1 MKTRLLLTL
10 LLISSISFAQNW
22 TQVGSTQFSTNFAKN
37 GEIAFNNSGTPFVLY
52 EDPTVNKVFVMTFNG
67 TNWVDVGSGAIS
79 NENYNNLAIKINPTT
94 NQPWVALKAE
104 ASGSASNIDVFSF
117 NGTSWVSE
125 GSNVGGGFYTYGI
138 QLQFSTTG
146 TPRIAGV
153 IGAGGSDRRPQFY
166 TKSGSGWVYINGEV
180 GLNARVDF
188 NDFESYTL
196 ADSNGRIRRNNIG
209 SAANASHTNSVAY
222 REISSAFGTDYYAS
236 NDVTNNT
243 IVVGKYGET
252 ITQPT
257 GVANNTHSILKFGE
271 SITDNQ
277 FYLMFSDNTE
287 NLVFQKYRNTDVW
300 SVLPS
305 IGIATNTTDFFVKM
319 EMNPTD
325 GNMYVLYKDG
335 GRMSVKKYTV
345 EQPLNLPRIY
355 VKDSKGNP
363 NAGLTKDGSSWS
375 RAYSNLNDAL
385 ENIYANTTEIWVASG
400 TYNPGDSRE
409 DSFDFKFD
417 GLSFYGGFTGTE
429 TTISERDIRAN
440 PTILSGDLDGDDAGV
455 DFATVSRSDN
465 SYHIVKI
472 TANNILLDGFTI
484 QDGHANGGTGNNDA
498 SAIYKS
504 ETVNALHLKNC
515 TIKNNVSLVA
525 GSISAWFDIN
535 GTVNIENCTFDGN
548 VSTYSSGLYLGTRNN
563 RTLNVTIVNSLF
575 SNNVSKD
582 NGATLGFTGSS
593 AWIRANGSGST
604 ITTNI
609 VNSTFANNADTGTQ
623 AALVNKGTLSLART
637 SGTHNA
643 TISNS
648 IFFNNTEISGAT
660 SLAVS
665 QGHASA
671 ANVVNV
677 TNSIDEDNFSNL
689 TYLTNTSSAD
699 PMFIDASN
707 NDFKL
712 QAGSP
717 AIDSGD
723 NTKIPAG
730 VLTDLL
736 GNSRIFNTN
745 VDMGVYEYGSAL
757 PVNYTLTLNNTNGS
771 VTTNPNGNSF
781 SSNTNVELTAVAD
794 AGYKFD
800 NWSGDATG
808 TTNPLSITMDADKT
822 VTANFSLIC
831 TVAFTDVN
839 FKNLLLANVAINTNN
854 DSEIQCSE
862 ATAFTGRIYVVNNN
876 IASLDG
882 IAYFTNITELFA
894 RGNQL
899 TSLDLSSNT
908 SLVRIEVS
916 NNMLTSI
923 VLSPLMVSLERFSVS
938 NNPLTTLDVTNYVD
952 LIELGITST
961 NITTIDLS
969 NNPDLNFIE
978 ALSSQLTGLDLS
990 SNTSISSVYVG
1001 GQNLTSLDLRN
1012 GNLSNIGYVETHAAP
1027 NLTCIFVDDKTDVII
1042 NNWLLNANNNIV
1054 ETAAEC
1060 STLSTDNF
1068 ENISSFTLYPNPVK
1082 NNVYVE
1088 SKEEIL
1094 KIEVYNLLGK
1104 KILQKENSSFI
1115 DLSGLKPSMYLVRI
1129 YSAKNSISK
1138 RIIKN

>member
-10 LLISSISFAQNW
+10 LLISSISFAQHW
-22 TQVGSTQFSTNFAKN
+22 TQVGATQFSTNFAKN
-37 GEIAFNNSGTPFVLY
+37 GEITFNNSGTPYVLY

-79 NENYNNLAIKINPTT
+79 NENYNNLAIKINPAT

-125 GSNVGGGFYTYGI
+125 GSNVGGSFYTYGI

-146 TPRIAGV
+146 TPRIVGM

-166 TKSGSGWVYINGEV
+166 TKSGSGWVFANGDD

-196 ADSNGRIRRNNIG
+196 ADSNGRIRRYTIG
-209 SAANASHTNSVAY
+209 SAANATHTNSAIDY

-277 FYLMFSDNTE
+277 FYLMYSDNTE

-305 IGIATNTTDFFVKM
+305 IGIATNTADFFVKM
-319 EMNPTD
+319 KMNSTD

-335 GRMSVKKYTV
+335 GRISVKKYTV

-363 NAGLTKDGSSWS
+363 NVGLTKDGSSWS
-375 RAYSNLNDAL
+375 KAYSNLNDAL
-385 ENIYANTTEIWVASG
+385 ENVYANTTEIWVATG
-400 TYNPGDSRE
+400 TYNPGDSRG
-409 DSFDFKFD
+409 DSFDFTFD
-417 GLSFYGGFTGTE
+417 GLSFYGGFSGTE
-429 TTISERDIRAN
+429 TTILERDIKAN

-455 DFATVSRSDN
+455 DFTTASRSDN
-465 SYHIVKI
+465 SYHVVKI

-498 SAIYKS
+498 SAIDKS

-515 TIKNNVSLVA
+515 TIRNNVSLVA

-535 GTVNIENCTFDGN
+535 GTMNIENCTFDGN
-548 VSTYSSGLYLGTRNN
+548 VSTYASGLYIGTRNN

-575 SNNVSKD
+575 SNNVSKN

-609 VNSTFANNADTGTQ
+609 VNTTFAKNSDTGTR
-623 AALVNKGTLSLART
+623 ADLNSKGTLSLAKT

-648 IFFNNTEISGAT
+648 IFFNNTETSGAT
-660 SLAVS
+660 SLAVT
-665 QGHASA
+665 QGHVNI
-671 ANVVNV
+671 ANVVEVN
-677 TNSIDEDNFSNL
+677 NSIAEDNFSNL
-689 TYLTNTSSAD
+689 IYLTNTSSAN
-699 PMFIDASN
+699 PMFMDASN
-707 NDFKL
+707 SDFKL
-712 QAGSP
+712 QVGSP
-717 AIDSGD
+717 AIDSG
-723 NTKIPAG
+723 NNSKVPAG
-730 VLTDLL
+730 ITTDLL
-736 GNSRIFNTN
+736 GNQRVFNTT
-745 VDMGVYEYGSAL
+745 VDMGAYEFGS
-757 PVNYTLTLNNTNGS
+757 S
-771 VTTNPNGNSF
+771 
-781 SSNTNVELTAVAD
+781 
-794 AGYKFD
+794 
-800 NWSGDATG
+800 
-808 TTNPLSITMDADKT
+808 PLGLEKI
-822 VTANFSLIC
+822 
-831 TVAFTDVN
+831 
-839 FKNLLLANVAINTNN
+839 NLLNET
-854 DSEIQCSE
+854 
-862 ATAFTGRIYVVNNN
+862 
-876 IASLDG
+876 
-882 IAYFTNITELFA
+882 
-894 RGNQL
+894 
-899 TSLDLSSNT
+899 
-908 SLVRIEVS
+908 
-916 NNMLTSI
+916 I
-923 VLSPLMVSLERFSVS
+923 V
-938 NNPLTTLDVTNYVD
+938 
-952 LIELGITST
+952 
-961 NITTIDLS
+961 
-969 NNPDLNFIE
+969 
-978 ALSSQLTGLDLS
+978 
-990 SNTSISSVYVG
+990 
-1001 GQNLTSLDLRN
+1001 
-1012 GNLSNIGYVETHAAP
+1012 
-1027 NLTCIFVDDKTDVII
+1027 
-1042 NNWLLNANNNIV
+1042 
-1054 ETAAEC
+1054 
-1060 STLSTDNF
+1060 
-1068 ENISSFTLYPNPVK
+1068 YPNPVT
-1082 NNVYVE
+1082 NNLNIN
-1088 SKEEIL
+1088 SKEDIL

-1104 KILQKENSSFI
+1104 KLIEKVNSSSI
-1115 DLSGLKPSMYLVRI
+1115 NLSDLKPGMYLIRI